1 MLYLLYAYWKLTYFD
16 GLNCSTGSNAPMAIS
31 SLIVKRRYIFSTPI
45 GNSLILMI

>member
-31 SLIVKRRYIFSTPI
+31 SLTVSYTHLDVYKRQKY
-45 GNSLILMI
+45 GCYV